1 MIPPVV
7 DIAIEPATPLPE
19 PQLGGSY
26 RRNADGSLELV
37 ARTAPATGRREAAD
51 ASSTGTGTST
61 DTPAAAPTAPAA
73 DTPRRA
79 TPAPKE

>member
-51 ASSTGTGTST
+51 AASPAATPLA

-79 TPAPKE
+79 TPATKE